1 MTFNGTVGT
10 LTSSGSKCYLTT
22 GTTKSFLIGKSAATT
37 AWDGTMYFNENVW
50 FEGVNLYAK
59 SDENLKTIK
68 DNVNIP
74 IEKLIEIRKV
84 YYNYLNNDVT
94 DMGVIAQDIYKI
106 CPEIVY
112 VNDDGYLAVAYN
124 KLSVLALLAIDE
136 LNKRIKELE
145 NIIGE

>member
-10 LTSSGSKCYLTT
+10 LSSDGSKCYLMS
-22 GTTKSFLIGKSAATT
+22 GTTKSFLIGKSAATA
-37 AWDGTMYFNENVW
+37 AWDGTMYVNGNVW
-50 FEGVNLYAK
+50 FEGVNLYAS

-68 DNVNIP
+68 DNVSIP

-84 YYNYLNNDVT
+84 YYNYLNNDVI

-112 VNDDGYLAVAYN
+112 INDEGYMSVAYN

-136 LNKRIKELE
+136 LNKRIRELE